1 MRIIHS
7 KCRRFSTSAVWNVT
21 NKQIQEDLEVP
32 CFANYI
38 RELTESFNSHRVQ
51 VTSYFDSSEGN
62 CVDLR
67 LTNSPE
73 ALNRGE
79 LKQVS

>member
-1 MRIIHS
+1 MRMIRS
-7 KCRRFSTSAVWNVT
+7 KCRRIATSVVWNVT
-21 NKQIQEDLEVP
+21 NKQIHEDLDVEF
-32 CFANYI
+32 FANHV
-38 RELTESFNSHRVQ
+38 RKLSESFNSHRVW
-51 VTSYFDSSEGN
+51 VPTYFDDSEGN

-79 LKQVS
+79 